1 MSGNIGEKARAA
13 FLALIMVTSVMAA
26 GVAFT
31 GSAAAL
37 EDPAN
42 EDEYGSLAVT
52 GSTADGGEN
61 GVNLRATAIS
71 NGDVTGNLDEINI
84 SFGQD
89 VNADGL
95 STGDVS
101 VEVINTDGS
110 SAGTATGGNGNT
122 GETTDTADFTDVT
135 NIDKDNTIALGD
147 GKIIRLSISGTAI
160 NLPSDDLDATI
171 GVKNKS
177 GASATTDVTL
187 QLNPGPVQVE
197 GGNSY
202 STLNDALGDG
212 AIDDEANTITVSD
225 GLYDEAGSRLGD
237 VSNDDV
243 TIEAA
248 DGANPKVIFSG
259 SPIGSSVFTASGDDV
274 TVSGLDVELYSTDGP
289 TDHLVRLDGANA
301 TLDSNTFNLSA
312 AGGDENSESFV
323 RLSGNNAQLQSNTF
337 VDNYDGSNQEGVYAV
352 QGSTGDT
359 TDGVSID
366 GNTFDTN
373 AGVYISGTNYTVS
386 DNVLN
391 VSGNYGVTTSD
402 SGNNPVDNAVISGN
416 EIYGV
421 TDGGSSDL
429 DAIRLFDGDNMTIEN
444 NVIDGQSQEF
454 DQGIVLASGGD
465 AADFTGGSTGG
476 QALGNVSVTA
486 NEVYNVSTNGVY
498 VVDSGNWLDGSPGDV
513 TLDISEL
520 TVDNVGASGSPT
532 ANGINIDAGSDNLRA
547 VEISGSSINSTNVG
561 INTQDMS
568 GGDVPATHLNVSG
581 TSVDNTAS
589 GSQAIDLVN
598 PDADVNIDSG
608 TSIDQAGTGISID
621 ADANHNIDITN
632 IEVNGTS
639 SGVDITDVTDSSGM
653 AVNVTDSTFT
663 NNDAAGLNLTSVT
676 GGATDT
682 RLNVHFNTF
691 ESNSVGVGVND
702 ASLDGVFNVTF
713 NDFVEND
720 NAGLEVPADIAG
732 GGGGVVNA
740 NYSWWGDR
748 DYSRIVGPYTPQNAE
763 SQLPNPRRVYSY
775 TRLHTGGQP

>member
-547 VEISGSSINSTNVG
+547 VEISGSSINSTNDTNRG
-561 INTQDMS
+561 
-568 GGDVPATHLNVSG
+568 HR
-581 TSVDNTAS
+581 TAS
-589 GSQAIDLVN
+589 G
-598 PDADVNIDSG
+598 
-608 TSIDQAGTGISID
+608 TY
-621 ADANHNIDITN
+621 
-632 IEVNGTS
+632 
-639 SGVDITDVTDSSGM
+639 
-653 AVNVTDSTFT
+653 
-663 NNDAAGLNLTSVT
+663 
-676 GGATDT
+676 
-682 RLNVHFNTF
+682 R
-691 ESNSVGVGVND
+691 
-702 ASLDGVFNVTF
+702 
-713 NDFVEND
+713 
-720 NAGLEVPADIAG
+720 
-732 GGGGVVNA
+732 
-740 NYSWWGDR
+740 
-748 DYSRIVGPYTPQNAE
+748 
-763 SQLPNPRRVYSY
+763 
-775 TRLHTGGQP
+775 